1 MPKINPCWTAK
12 GAGAKELCKQY
23 DAGIIT
29 KDSTPKDVYDKS
41 SVFQTYYLQTFRNH
55 FNVEKRKRGYNLG
68 SPSKVKKEEL
78 SDESDDDDFEELP
91 VIPSTPDVSKR
102 IVSTVA
108 SVPQA
113 LDSTWYKKNTPYN
126 TYLFSSWKHPSTGS
140 QVLDVMIL
148 LPSGASENDMTDVLV
163 RKDGMVLLLTIAWPA
178 ALSDLDILTKPAQR
192 HVCTF
197 LYSVHLKAN

>member
-1 MPKINPCWTAK
+1 M
-12 GAGAKELCKQY
+12 
-23 DAGIIT
+23 
-29 KDSTPKDVYDKS
+29 
-41 SVFQTYYLQTFRNH
+41 
-55 FNVEKRKRGYNLG
+55 
-68 SPSKVKKEEL
+68 
-78 SDESDDDDFEELP
+78 
-91 VIPSTPDVSKR
+91 
-102 IVSTVA
+102 A

-178 ALSDLDILTKPAQR
+178 ALSDLAILTKIAQR
-192 HVCTF
+192 HDNDPATPSAFVGGVTDSFKMLKININSNIQRQHTIALPHKVLIHIAFIMAVETKYGGTVMHVRLNGLADSFASGMREKSAIVKVDF
-197 LYSVHLKAN
+197 LII